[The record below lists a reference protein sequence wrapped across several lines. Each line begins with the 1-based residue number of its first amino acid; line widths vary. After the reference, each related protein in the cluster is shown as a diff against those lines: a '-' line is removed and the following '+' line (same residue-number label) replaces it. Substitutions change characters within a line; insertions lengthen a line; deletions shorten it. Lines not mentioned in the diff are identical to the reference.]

1 MNSENKPQGQSNKK
15 KGYWQKKRKHKKNNA
30 NKSGAVDNA
39 AQVTNKEDTQNDV
52 GVQDEPQLNQDAV
65 LAIVDDSI
73 LESEID
79 RKPSV
84 RVVIEDESVKTVHV
98 TGVRFKASGKIYYFS
113 NEKKLAL
120 KDGMNVIVDTARG
133 LEFGEV
139 AFADCEVK
147 ETSVVP
153 PVREIIRIAT
163 KEDVAH
169 NAENKIKQDE
179 AFKTCNAKIQKHG
192 LDMKLIEAQ
201 YSFDNSKLL
210 FYFTSASRVDF
221 RELVK
226 DLAATFRTR
235 IELRQIGIRDEAKL
249 MGGLGACGRPLCCS
263 TFLSD
268 FVQVSIRMAKE
279 QNLSLNSGKIS
290 GLCGRLMC
298 CLQYEYSTYAEESAK
313 TPPVDS
319 VVKTANGIG
328 FVTETN
334 PLAGTIKVKLKD
346 KPDNAPELYKRDDVT
361 LISRPSKSNED
372 KD

>member
-1 MNSENKPQGQSNKK
+1 MNSENKPTGSNNKK
-15 KGYWQKKRKHKKNNA
+15 RGYWQKKRRHKKNNA
-30 NKSGAVDNA
+30 NRGASA
-39 AQVTNKEDTQNDV
+39 EQNNEVINNSPITTD
-52 GVQDEPQLNQDAV
+52 
-65 LAIVDDSI
+65 DDSMAEPVLVMDEAMALVSDDV
-73 LESEID
+73 LESEVD
-79 RKPSV
+79 RKSTV
-84 RVVIEDESVKTVHV
+84 HVVIEDETVKTVHV
-98 TGVRFKASGKIYYFS
+98 TGVRFKSSGKVYYFA
-113 NEKKLAL
+113 NEKKLEL
-120 KDGMNVIVDTARG
+120 KDGINVIVDTARG

-169 NAENKIKQDE
+169 HAENQIKQDE
-179 AFKTCNAKIQKHG
+179 AFKTCLEKIQKHE

-290 GLCGRLMC
+290 GCCGRLMC
-298 CLQYEYSTYAEESAK
+298 CLQYEYSTYAEETAK

-346 KPDNAPELYKRDDVT
+346 KPDTAPELYKRDDVT
-361 LISRPSKSNED
+361 LISRPSKTNED